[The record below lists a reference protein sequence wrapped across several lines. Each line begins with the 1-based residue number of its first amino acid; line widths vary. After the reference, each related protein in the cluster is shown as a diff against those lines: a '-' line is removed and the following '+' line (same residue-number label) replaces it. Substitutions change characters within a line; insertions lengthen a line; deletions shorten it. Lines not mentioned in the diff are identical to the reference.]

1 METMKSP
8 EWQQNLENIRL
19 ISQNF
24 NQTSERMDRVTRELK
39 ETGIIDYAKGLINVA
54 KSKM

>member
-39 ETGIIDYAKGLINVA
+39 ETGIIDDAKGLINVA